1 MVTFALDTAVERHVY
16 DPDETAL
23 TAVIKVRDMVLSV
36 MNSFQEEEGDT
47 E

>member
-1 MVTFALDTAVERHVY
+1 MVTFALDTAVEHHVY
-16 DPDETAL
+16 DQDETAL

-36 MNSFQEEEGDT
+36 MNSFQEEGDT